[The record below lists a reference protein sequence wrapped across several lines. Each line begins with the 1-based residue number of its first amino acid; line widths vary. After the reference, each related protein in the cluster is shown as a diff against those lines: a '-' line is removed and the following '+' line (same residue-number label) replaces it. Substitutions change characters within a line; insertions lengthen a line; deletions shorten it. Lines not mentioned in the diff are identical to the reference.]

1 MTSIW
6 LIDKSRNNSE
16 IIFRVKY
23 FNEESLFIEFREN
36 MTYKA
41 RESNMFDSDL
51 IYGNYKMNDSILV
64 LSNSVRFGKAKLND
78 TLTISDQGIKF
89 KLESTWRNANKG
101 VLHNKHILN
110 MNSIKNKLYFIALI
124 ITVMSCK
131 DLKTKINPTINTKS
145 ASTID
150 SIQNS
155 FERNS
160 YSTLSDTSYL
170 KSISLLN
177 FDTGQFV
184 SDTVSYGKIKLI
196 VYGKLYKPAK
206 QENRKNTSIYS
217 VKVIEPLKAT
227 LKSMWGTGGYLLK
240 ENKYEFKDLIKVT
253 DKNNDGKLDITIY
266 DSNVSKGKNNFY
278 VAFLRNGDTYK
289 YSEEFSGSN
298 IKYDSISKTY
308 SSKIYNDF
316 GGRNY
321 LLRIYENHNDSLIK
335 IGLETQRYLK
345 TEEHYLRKSQ
355 NYKTGKIIEE
365 VLTEKEVEEQITS
378 DNSIFSEHR
387 NFEN

>member
-1 MTSIW
+1 
-6 LIDKSRNNSE
+6 
-16 IIFRVKY
+16 
-23 FNEESLFIEFREN
+23 
-36 MTYKA
+36 
-41 RESNMFDSDL
+41 
-51 IYGNYKMNDSILV
+51 
-64 LSNSVRFGKAKLND
+64 
-78 TLTISDQGIKF
+78 
-89 KLESTWRNANKG
+89 
-101 VLHNKHILN
+101 
-110 MNSIKNKLYFIALI
+110 
-124 ITVMSCK
+124 MSCK